1 MMKNKYKTIALIFSY
16 ILIIGGMMG
25 LIKTFVPGLEHFDYR
40 YIFTKTST
48 FETAAKPVYAII
60 FSVVMAILELTCVIV
75 IIRFNRKT
83 ILFVIGVLSIN
94 AVGCIVALFL
104 GDLLAIISFIF
115 RVAVIV
121 YFIKL
126 LRMLPAK

>member
-1 MMKNKYKTIALIFSY
+1 
-16 ILIIGGMMG
+16 
-25 LIKTFVPGLEHFDYR
+25 
-40 YIFTKTST
+40 
-48 FETAAKPVYAII
+48 
-60 FSVVMAILELTCVIV
+60 MAILELTCVIV
-75 IIRFNRKT
+75 IIKFNRKT

-104 GDLLAIISFIF
+104 GDLLAIISLIF